1 MRIFNPIVLLI
12 SGAMFACSE
21 AKEDSQEIPSESFR
35 NEVAATEVRTATAER
50 KSFDY
55 LINATGKLEALSEVK
70 ALVEREGY
78 LEKVQILE
86 GQFVQKGQVIATLDH
101 REAEFARGNL
111 KYDPSHAFVFSQGL
125 WIPYAAEL
133 MEKEVVIGDVISVEQ

>member
-12 SGAMFACSE
+12 SGALLACTE

-35 NEVAATEVRTATAER
+35 NEVSATEVRTATAER

-78 LEKVQILE
+78 LEKVQVLE
-86 GQFVQKGQVIATLDH
+86 GQFVQKGQVIATLDR
-101 REAEFARGNL
+101 REAEFA
-111 KYDPSHAFVFSQGL
+111 S
-125 WIPYAAEL
+125 E
-133 MEKEVVIGDVISVEQ
+133 

>member
-21 AKEDSQEIPSESFR
+21 AKEGSQEIPSDSFR
-35 NEVAATEVRTATAER
+35 NEVAATEVRVVTAER

-78 LEKVQILE
+78 LEKVQVLE
-86 GQFVQKGQVIATLDH
+86 GQFVPKG
-101 REAEFARGNL
+101 
-111 KYDPSHAFVFSQGL
+111 
-125 WIPYAAEL
+125 
-133 MEKEVVIGDVISVEQ
+133 

>member
-1 MRIFNPIVLLI
+1 MRVFNSIVLLI

-35 NEVAATEVRTATAER
+35 NEVSATEVRVATAER

-55 LINATGKLEALSEVK
+55 LINATGKLEAISEVK

-78 LEKVQILE
+78 LDKVQVLE
-86 GQFVQKGQVIATLDH
+86 GQLVQKKNG
-101 REAEFARGNL
+101 
-111 KYDPSHAFVFSQGL
+111 
-125 WIPYAAEL
+125 
-133 MEKEVVIGDVISVEQ
+133 